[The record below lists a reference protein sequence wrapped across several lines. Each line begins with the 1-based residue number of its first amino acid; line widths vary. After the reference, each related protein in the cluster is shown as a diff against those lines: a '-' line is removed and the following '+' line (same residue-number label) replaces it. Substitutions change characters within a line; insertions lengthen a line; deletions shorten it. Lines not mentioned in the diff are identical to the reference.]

1 MRACEPEWKRTF
13 QWFPRF
19 MFHLGFQLVRGHSV
33 SWQEEKKCAGK
44 TGKALF
50 LLTSPAQGWKHGKA
64 TRQPRLHG
72 CRAQGG
78 VRKREN
84 MGKKS
89 PKKGQIFS
97 KHFLISNICHSF
109 SLQSLL
115 MFIKVELDRSTLVG
129 RVLGWNLRITSWQIR
144 IFLFNL

>member
-1 MRACEPEWKRTF
+1 MIP
-13 QWFPRF
+13 QIYVSSWFPASQRAF
-19 MFHLGFQLVRGHSV
+19 CILTGR
-33 SWQEEKKCAGK
+33 KKCAEN

-50 LLTSPAQGWKHGKA
+50 LLTTPAQGWKHGKA

-78 VRKREN
+78 VKKREN
-84 MGKKS
+84 VCVWGKS
-89 PKKGQIFS
+89 SKKGQIFS

-109 SLQSLL
+109 SLHSLL

-144 IFLFNL
+144 IFLSNL